1 MWKIPQNA
9 VGSIPDEIIYL
20 LKEVIPIRENRTEL
34 RTRWCGNQKGND
46 MEKDGE
52 ITRLKDEILHL
63 AALSGELSPIALRRL
78 ERSPKYVQNCLYD
91 LMQENFILYCNR
103 DDMDG
108 YRLKPKGKH
117 YLARTYPSRFAD
129 FFTVGNGSNKVRLDL
144 IHRRRNLH
152 SSEIVTMM
160 YKNGVTVF
168 PDDKP
173 KLYAPLADSSQ
184 SSQARYYTS
193 YEVKDIGEDGIKIN
207 NTRFNG
213 LLRCRS
219 GDYLLYNMGS
229 GLIKWEAAS
238 EGRAV
243 FLLGSTLQT
252 RIKQIMFGHSM
263 ELAWD
268 MLKSEGGKQHQYF
281 RIDEMIDSVCFIPI
295 SSEGDFL
302 LNMNCLTDSMQ
313 RLKYSVLQK
322 MNLQPCP
329 NSLDCDGYAD
339 EKTAVL
345 FACDMDL
352 KRIRNLKIGAEA
364 NFLKLIVI
372 CFDFQAELLSR
383 YFGELASIRTI
394 DARKTAE
401 LFKIPYGGGAL

>member
-1 MWKIPQNA
+1 MPLVRFQMRYY
-9 VGSIPDEIIYL
+9 IIVSSFSHEE
-20 LKEVIPIRENRTEL
+20 KRTEF
-34 RTRWCGNQKGND
+34 RTRWDKKQKGND

-52 ITRLKDEILHL
+52 ITHLKDEILHL
-63 AALSGELSPIALRRL
+63 TALSGEVSPIALSRL

-91 LMQENFILYCNR
+91 LMQGNMLLYCCR
-103 DDMDG
+103 DELEG

-117 YLARTYPSRFAD
+117 YLAGTYPNRFAD

-160 YKNGVTVF
+160 YKNGIAVF

-173 KLYAPLADSSQ
+173 KLYVPLADSSQ

-213 LLRCRS
+213 LLRCHS

-229 GLIKWEAAS
+229 GLIKWETAS

-243 FLLGSTLQT
+243 FLLGSMLQT
-252 RIKQIMFGHSM
+252 KVKQIMLGHSM

-268 MLKSEGGKQHQYF
+268 ILKSEGGKQHQYF
-281 RIDEMIDSVCFIPI
+281 RIDEMGDSVYYIPI
-295 SSEGDFL
+295 TSDGDFL
-302 LNMNCLTDSMQ
+302 LRMNYLTDSMQ

-339 EKTAVL
+339 DKTAVL
-345 FACDMDL
+345 FTCDMDL
-352 KRIRNLKIGAEA
+352 KRIRNLKIGAESK
-364 NFLKLIVI
+364 FLKLIII
-372 CFDFQAELLSR
+372 CFDFQADLLRR
-383 YFGELASIRTI
+383 YFGDNAVIRTI

-401 LFKIPYGGGAL
+401 LFKIPYGGGAS